1 MSLWINVTHMA
12 VHTPYMHENV
22 KQMYVYFDIV
32 EPQVVGSNA
41 FKLLRVVPRE
51 GEKVQEQTRWEP
63 IRAEYL
69 KLSKKHFDTIDIH
82 IQTPLGTVMPFLIGK
97 SFLKFHLRKVY

>member
-1 MSLWINVTHMA
+1 MA
-12 VHTPYMHENV
+12 VHTPDKNENL
-22 KQMYVYFDIV
+22 KQMCMYVYCDIV

-41 FKLLRVVPRE
+41 LKLLRVVPRE

-82 IQTPLGTVMPFLIGK
+82 IQTPLGTAMPFLNGK
-97 SFLKFHLRKVY
+97 YILKLHFRKVY